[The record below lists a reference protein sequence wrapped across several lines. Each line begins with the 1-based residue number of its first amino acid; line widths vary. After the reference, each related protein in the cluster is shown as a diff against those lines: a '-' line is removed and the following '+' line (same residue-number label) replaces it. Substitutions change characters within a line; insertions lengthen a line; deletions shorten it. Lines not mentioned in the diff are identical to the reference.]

1 VKKLTA
7 LLALTVAVA
16 ALGASAPAFS
26 LDKVSSVGTHKP
38 PQRHPRH
45 EVSTYKCG
53 NDLGYLRRVYEDQVA
68 EIIDAS
74 IVPICED
81 DGYGLMR
88 SEGNAGA
95 IRQDLAANGD
105 VMDALD
111 FANFNVDDVVGV
123 RMTGDE
129 SAIIYVHTFHYR

>member
-16 ALGASAPAFS
+16 ALGSSLAPAFA
-26 LDKVSSVGTHKP
+26 LEGVHFVPGKPKPGTP
-38 PQRHPRH
+38 
-45 EVSTYKCG
+45 STYKCG
-53 NDLGYLRRVYEDQVA
+53 SDLGYLRRVYEDQVA
-68 EIIDAS
+68 GIVDAS

-81 DGYGLMR
+81 DDYGLMR

-95 IRQDLAANGD
+95 IRQELAANGD

-111 FANFNVDDVVGV
+111 LANFNIEDVVGV
-123 RMTGDE
+123 RMTGDD